1 MFHKAIRLTW
11 LSSWTVLI
19 SELNTMTKQG
29 LKGNSKM
36 ERGMEEGSCSIK
48 MDGYT
53 KVIGRSIIDLA
64 VVGNYSQMAI
74 LTKVNISMVR
84 FSSNS

>member
-1 MFHKAIRLTW
+1 
-11 LSSWTVLI
+11 
-19 SELNTMTKQG
+19 
-29 LKGNSKM
+29 M
-36 ERGMEEGSCSIK
+36 ERGMEEESCSIK